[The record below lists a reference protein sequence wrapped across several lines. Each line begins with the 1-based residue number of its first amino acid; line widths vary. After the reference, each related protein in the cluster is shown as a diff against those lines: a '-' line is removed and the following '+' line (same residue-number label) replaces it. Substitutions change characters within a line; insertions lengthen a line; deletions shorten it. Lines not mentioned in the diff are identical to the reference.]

1 MKAIILAGG
10 LPSTISDV
18 KSGIPKPM
26 AEIGGR
32 PLLWHIMKL
41 YSHYGFR
48 EFIVCGGYKVNIIK
62 EYFKDFYIYQS
73 DITVDLS
80 SNEITIHNKRTED
93 WKVTVVDTGVEAT
106 TSERILQVKE
116 YVKGEDFFVTYGD
129 CLSDMDLQEMLRI
142 HQERKSFITMAVA
155 KPTGRHSVLSIG
167 AGDVLLSK
175 RVAWCNNS
183 AETENIKSD
192 NVIQTTQA
200 SEGQAGTPK
209 STCDCDAA
217 WVNASCYIF
226 SEQALESLTGEELNE
241 VYMEKMAEKEQVHIY
256 RHEGFW
262 RPVETMRDSV
272 ALEEM
277 WEANEAPWKV
287 WEK

>member
-1 MKAIILAGG
+1 MKVIILAGG

-32 PLLWHIMKL
+32 PLIWHIMKL

-73 DITVDLS
+73 DITVDLA

-116 YVKGEDFFVTYGD
+116 FVKGEDFFVTYGD
-129 CLSDMDLQEMLRI
+129 CLSDMDMAEMLKL
-142 HQERKSFITMAVA
+142 HKERNSFITMAVA

-167 AGDVLLSK
+167 EGDVLLG
-175 RVAWCNNS
+175 
-183 AETENIKSD
+183 KSD
-192 NVIQTTQA
+192 INSSMQ
-200 SEGQAGTPK
+200 
-209 STCDCDAA
+209 DNA

-226 SEQALESLTGEELNE
+226 SDKAMDALSGEELNE
-241 VYMEKMAEKEQVHIY
+241 AFMEKMAEKEQVHIY

-277 WEANEAPWKV
+277 WEAAKAPWKV
-287 WEK
+287 WEN

>member
-106 TSERILQVKE
+106 TSERILRVKE

-129 CLSDMDLQEMLRI
+129 CLSDMDLAEMLKC
-142 HQERKSFITMAVA
+142 HKERNSFITMAVA

-167 AGDVLLSK
+167 DGDVLLCK
-175 RVAWCNNS
+175 RNRNLTGTVVDDDNHVVA
-183 AETENIKSD
+183 IK
-192 NVIQTTQA
+192 
-200 SEGQAGTPK
+200 GQDTK
-209 STCDCDAA
+209 QDSA

-226 SEQALESLTGEELNE
+226 SDKALESLSGEELNE
-241 VYMEKMAEKEQVHIY
+241 AYMEKMAEKEQVHIY

-277 WEANEAPWKV
+277 WEAEMAPWKV
-287 WEK
+287 WEN

>member
-73 DITVDLS
+73 DITVDLA

-129 CLSDMDLQEMLRI
+129 CLSDMDLAEMLKC
-142 HQERKSFITMAVA
+142 HKERNSFITMAVA

-167 AGDVLLSK
+167 DGDVLLSK
-175 RVAWCNNS
+175 RNRNLTGTV
-183 AETENIKSD
+183 EDDD
-192 NVIQTTQA
+192 NYAAAMKRQ
-200 SEGQAGTPK
+200 
-209 STCDCDAA
+209 DAQQDSA

-226 SEQALESLTGEELNE
+226 SDKALESLSGEELNE
-241 VYMEKMAEKEQVHIY
+241 VYMEKMAEKEPVHIY

-277 WEANEAPWKV
+277 WEAATAPWKV
-287 WEK
+287 WEN

>member
-1 MKAIILAGG
+1 MKVIILVGG

-32 PLLWHIMKL
+32 PLIWHIMKL
-41 YSHYGFR
+41 YAHYGFR
-48 EFIVCGGYKVNIIK
+48 DFIVCGGYKVNIIK

-73 DITVDLS
+73 DITVDLA

-116 YVKGEDFFVTYGD
+116 FIGDEDFFVAYGD
-129 CLSDMDLQEMLRI
+129 CLSDINFDEMLRL
-142 HQERKSFITMAVA
+142 HKERNSFITMAVA
-155 KPTGRHSVLSIG
+155 KPTGRHSVLSIREDDVLMSKYG
-167 AGDVLLSK
+167 DKINEHAGDFSASSNALQCGEK
-175 RVAWCNNS
+175 RLNQDV
-183 AETENIKSD
+183 
-192 NVIQTTQA
+192 
-200 SEGQAGTPK
+200 
-209 STCDCDAA
+209 A

-226 SEQALESLTGEELNE
+226 SHKALESLSGEELNE
-241 VYMEKMAEKEQVHIY
+241 TFMEKMAEKEKVHIY

-277 WEANEAPWKV
+277 WEETKAPWKV

>member
-73 DITVDLS
+73 DITVDLA

-129 CLSDMDLQEMLRI
+129 CLSDMNLAEMLRC
-142 HQERKSFITMAVA
+142 HKERKSFITMAVA
-155 KPTGRHSVLSIG
+155 KPAGRHSVLSIRG
-167 AGDVLLSK
+167 DDVLLSK
-175 RVAWCNNS
+175 RSSNLMNDGKGHNDKATDMKVDGGGYES
-183 AETENIKSD
+183 Y
-192 NVIQTTQA
+192 
-200 SEGQAGTPK
+200 
-209 STCDCDAA
+209 CDTA
-217 WVNASCYIF
+217 WVNTSCYIF
-226 SEQALESLTGEELNE
+226 SDKAIDSLSGEELNE

-277 WEANEAPWKV
+277 WEENKAPWKV
-287 WEK
+287 WEN

>member
-41 YSHYGFR
+41 YAHYGFCD
-48 EFIVCGGYKVNIIK
+48 FIVCGGYKVNIIK

-73 DITVDLS
+73 DITVDLA

-116 YVKGEDFFVTYGD
+116 FVKGEDFFVTYGD
-129 CLSDMDLQEMLRI
+129 CLSDLNLLEMVRL
-142 HQERKSFITMAVA
+142 HQERSSFITMAVA
-155 KPTGRHSVLSIG
+155 KPIGRHSVLSIRED
-167 AGDVLLSK
+167 DVLMSK
-175 RVAWCNNS
+175 RETESKNNS
-183 AETENIKSD
+183 A
-192 NVIQTTQA
+192 
-200 SEGQAGTPK
+200 
-209 STCDCDAA
+209 
-217 WVNASCYIF
+217 WVNTSCYIF
-226 SEQALESLTGEELNE
+226 SDKALESLSGEELNE
-241 VYMEKMAEKEQVHIY
+241 AFMGKMAEKEQIHIF

-272 ALEEM
+272 ALEDM
-277 WEANEAPWKV
+277 WEAGNAPWKV
-287 WEK
+287 WEN

>member
-41 YSHYGFR
+41 YAYYGFR
-48 EFIVCGGYKVNIIK
+48 EFIICGGYKVNLIK

-80 SNEITIHNKRTED
+80 NNEITIHNKRTED

-106 TSERILQVKE
+106 TGERIRQVKE
-116 YVKGEDFFVTYGD
+116 YIQGEDFFVTYGD
-129 CLSDMDLQEMLRI
+129 CLSDLNLKKMLEV
-142 HQERKSFITMAVA
+142 HSKKHSFLTMAVA
-155 KPTGRHSVLSIG
+155 RPTGRHSVLAIG
-167 AGDVLLSK
+167 EDDLLKSK
-175 RVAWCNNS
+175 VKDGNTGYQN
-183 AETENIKSD
+183 
-192 NVIQTTQA
+192 
-200 SEGQAGTPK
+200 
-209 STCDCDAA
+209 A
-217 WVNASCYIF
+217 WVNATCYIF
-226 SEQALESLTGEELNE
+226 SPNAVDALSDEELNE
-241 VYMEKMAEKEQVHIY
+241 VFMTKMAESEKVNIY

-277 WEANEAPWKV
+277 WEEGSAPWKV
-287 WEK
+287 WEN

>member
-1 MKAIILAGG
+1 MKVIILAGG

-48 EFIVCGGYKVNIIK
+48 EFIICGGYKVNIIK

-73 DITVDLS
+73 DITVDLA

-106 TSERILQVKE
+106 TSQRILQVKD
-116 YVKGEDFFVTYGD
+116 YVKDEDFFVTYGD
-129 CLSDMDLQEMLRI
+129 CLSDMNLNEMLQL
-142 HQERKSFITMAVA
+142 HKEKSSCLTMAVA
-155 KPTGRHSVLSIG
+155 RPMGRHSVLSIG
-167 AGDVLLSK
+167 EDDILLGKQSGIQSGK
-175 RVAWCNNS
+175 
-183 AETENIKSD
+183 D
-192 NVIQTTQA
+192 N
-200 SEGQAGTPK
+200 
-209 STCDCDAA
+209 A
-217 WVNASCYIF
+217 WVNASCYLF
-226 SEQALESLTGEELNE
+226 SSAVTDALSGEELNE
-241 VYMEKMAEKEQVHIY
+241 AFMEKMAEKEKVHIY

-277 WEANEAPWKV
+277 WEEGCAPWKV
-287 WEK
+287 WEN

>member
-1 MKAIILAGG
+1 MKAVILAGG

-18 KSGIPKPM
+18 RSGIPKPM

-41 YSHYGFR
+41 YAHYGFR

-93 WKVTVVDTGVEAT
+93 WKVTVVDTGLEAT
-106 TSERILQVKE
+106 TSDRILQIKEFVKD
-116 YVKGEDFFVTYGD
+116 EDFFVTYGD
-129 CLSDMDLQEMLRI
+129 CLSDMDLVQMAKV
-142 HQERKSFITMAVA
+142 HKERNSFLTMAVA
-155 KPTGRHSVLSIG
+155 NPTGRHSVLSIG
-167 AGDVLLSK
+167 EDDVLVSK
-175 RVAWCNNS
+175 SINKQEKNDA
-183 AETENIKSD
+183 
-192 NVIQTTQA
+192 
-200 SEGQAGTPK
+200 
-209 STCDCDAA
+209 DCAA

-226 SEQALESLTGEELNE
+226 SSKAMDALSGEELNE
-241 VYMEKMAEKEQVHIY
+241 AFLEKMAERENVHIY
-256 RHEGFW
+256 RHKGFW
-262 RPVETMRDSV
+262 SPVETMRESV

-277 WEANEAPWKV
+277 WEEGIAPWKV
-287 WEK
+287 WEN

>member
-1 MKAIILAGG
+1 MKAVILAGG

-48 EFIVCGGYKVNIIK
+48 EFIICGGYKVNIIK

-80 SNEITIHNKRTED
+80 NNEITIHNKRTED
-93 WKVTVVDTGVEAT
+93 WKVTVVDTRLEAT

-116 YVKGEDFFVTYGD
+116 FVKGEDFFVTYGD
-129 CLSDMDLQEMLRI
+129 CLSNMNLLELANV
-142 HQERKSFITMAVA
+142 HKEKSSFLTMAVA

-167 AGDVLLSK
+167 NDDTLVNVKENVL
-175 RVAWCNNS
+175 
-183 AETENIKSD
+183 TSD
-192 NVIQTTQA
+192 
-200 SEGQAGTPK
+200 E
-209 STCDCDAA
+209 A
-217 WVNASCYIF
+217 WVNASCYIL
-226 SEQALESLTGEELNE
+226 SPKAVEALSGEELNE
-241 VYMEKMAEKEQVHIY
+241 AFMRKMAEREKVHIY
-256 RHEGFW
+256 RHKGFW
-262 RPVETMRDSV
+262 SPVETMRESV

-277 WEANEAPWKV
+277 WEEGCAPWKV
-287 WEK
+287 WEN

>member
-32 PLLWHIMKL
+32 PLIWHIMKL

-73 DITVDLS
+73 DITVDLA

-106 TSERILQVKE
+106 TSERILQVQE
-116 YVKGEDFFVTYGD
+116 YVQGEDFFVTYGD
-129 CLSDMDLQEMLRI
+129 CLSDMDLAEMLRL
-142 HQERKSFITMAVA
+142 HKERKSFITMAVA

-167 AGDVLLSK
+167 DGDVLLGK
-175 RVAWCNNS
+175 RSGNLS
-183 AETENIKSD
+183 
-192 NVIQTTQA
+192 
-200 SEGQAGTPK
+200 GQ
-209 STCDCDAA
+209 DAA

-226 SEQALESLTGEELNE
+226 SDKALESLSGEELNE

-277 WEANEAPWKV
+277 WEAANAPWKV
-287 WEK
+287 WEN

>member
-32 PLLWHIMKL
+32 PLIWHIMKL

-73 DITVDLS
+73 DITVDLA

-116 YVKGEDFFVTYGD
+116 YVQGEDFFVTYGD
-129 CLSDMDLQEMLRI
+129 CLSDMDLEEMLRL
-142 HQERKSFITMAVA
+142 HKERKSFITMAVA

-167 AGDVLLSK
+167 EGDVLLSK
-175 RVAWCNNS
+175 RNANPS
-183 AETENIKSD
+183 KQD
-192 NVIQTTQA
+192 N
-200 SEGQAGTPK
+200 
-209 STCDCDAA
+209 A

-226 SEQALESLTGEELNE
+226 SDKALESLSGEELNE

-277 WEANEAPWKV
+277 WEAANAPWKV
-287 WEK
+287 WEN

>member
-1 MKAIILAGG
+1 MKVIILAGG

-32 PLLWHIMKL
+32 PLIWHIMKL
-41 YSHYGFR
+41 YAHYGFR
-48 EFIVCGGYKVNIIK
+48 DFIVCGGYKVNIIK

-73 DITVDLS
+73 DITVDLA

-93 WKVTVVDTGVEAT
+93 WKVTVVDTGVEST

-116 YVKGEDFFVTYGD
+116 FIGDEDFFVAYGD
-129 CLSDMDLQEMLRI
+129 CLSDIDFDEMLRL
-142 HQERKSFITMAVA
+142 HKERNSFITMAVA
-155 KPTGRHSVLSIG
+155 KPTGRHSVLSIRED
-167 AGDVLLSK
+167 DVLMSK
-175 RVAWCNNS
+175 HGSNIMGEPSNNS
-183 AETENIKSD
+183 APSSMTD
-192 NVIQTTQA
+192 CV
-200 SEGQAGTPK
+200 GQKGALYP
-209 STCDCDAA
+209 DVA

-226 SEQALESLTGEELNE
+226 SHKALESLSGEELNE
-241 VYMEKMAEKEQVHIY
+241 TFMEKMAEKEQVHIY

-277 WEANEAPWKV
+277 WEETKAPWKV
-287 WEK
+287 WEN

>member
-48 EFIVCGGYKVNIIK
+48 EFIICGGYKVNIIK

-116 YVKGEDFFVTYGD
+116 FIKGEDVFITYGD
-129 CLSDMDLQEMLRI
+129 CLSNLDLKEMLT
-142 HQERKSFITMAVA
+142 HHKEKSSFITMAVA

-167 AGDVLLSK
+167 EGDVLLSK
-175 RVAWCNNS
+175 HSNQDTYTNANNAVGYGVDI
-183 AETENIKSD
+183 AEKVSCGNS
-192 NVIQTTQA
+192 
-200 SEGQAGTPK
+200 
-209 STCDCDAA
+209 A
-217 WVNASCYIF
+217 WVNASTYIF
-226 SEQALESLTGEELNE
+226 SAKALETLSGEELNE
-241 VYMEKMAEKEQVHIY
+241 AYMEKMAENEQVHIY

-272 ALEEM
+272 ALEDM
-277 WEANEAPWKV
+277 WEANIAPWKV
-287 WEK
+287 WGN

>member
-18 KSGIPKPM
+18 KNGIPKPM

-41 YSHYGFR
+41 YAHYGFR

-62 EYFKDFYIYQS
+62 EYFKDYYIYQS
-73 DITVDLS
+73 DITVDLA
-80 SNEITIHNKRTED
+80 SNEIIIHNKRTED

-116 YVKGEDFFVTYGD
+116 FVKGEAFFVTYGD
-129 CLSDMDLQEMLRI
+129 CLADLDLTEMVRF
-142 HQERKSFITMAVA
+142 HQEKDAFITMAVA
-155 KPTGRHSVLSIG
+155 RPTGRHSVLSIRED
-167 AGDVLLSK
+167 DVLMSK
-175 RVAWCNNS
+175 SETQQEKNN
-183 AETENIKSD
+183 
-192 NVIQTTQA
+192 
-200 SEGQAGTPK
+200 
-209 STCDCDAA
+209 A

-226 SEQALESLTGEELNE
+226 SDKALESLSGEELNE
-241 VYMEKMAEKEQVHIY
+241 TFMKKMAEKEQIQIY

-272 ALEEM
+272 ALEAM
-277 WEANEAPWKV
+277 WEGGSAPWKV
-287 WEK
+287 WEN

>member
-32 PLLWHIMKL
+32 PLIWHIMKL
-41 YSHYGFR
+41 YAHYGFR

-80 SNEITIHNKRTED
+80 NNEITIHNKRTED

-116 YVKGEDFFVTYGD
+116 FVKGEDFFVTYGD
-129 CLSDMDLQEMLRI
+129 CLSDMDMAEMLKLHKVRN
-142 HQERKSFITMAVA
+142 SFITMAVA

-167 AGDVLLSK
+167 EGDVLLG
-175 RVAWCNNS
+175 
-183 AETENIKSD
+183 KSNANPSNQD
-192 NVIQTTQA
+192 T
-200 SEGQAGTPK
+200 
-209 STCDCDAA
+209 A

-226 SEQALESLTGEELNE
+226 SDKAMDALSGEELNE
-241 VYMEKMAEKEQVHIY
+241 AFMEKMAEKEQVHIY

-272 ALEEM
+272 ALEDM
-277 WEANEAPWKV
+277 WEEAKAPWKV
-287 WEK
+287 WEN

>member
-73 DITVDLS
+73 DITVDLA

-93 WKVTVVDTGVEAT
+93 WKVTVVDTGMEAT

-116 YVKGEDFFVTYGD
+116 YVQGEDFFVTYGD
-129 CLSDMDLQEMLRI
+129 CLSDMDLAEMLRL
-142 HQERKSFITMAVA
+142 HKERKSFITMAVA

-167 AGDVLLSK
+167 DGDVLLGK
-175 RVAWCNNS
+175 RSGNLS
-183 AETENIKSD
+183 R
-192 NVIQTTQA
+192 Q
-200 SEGQAGTPK
+200 
-209 STCDCDAA
+209 DAA

-226 SEQALESLTGEELNE
+226 SDKALESLSGEELNE
-241 VYMEKMAEKEQVHIY
+241 VYMEKTAEKEQVHIY

-277 WEANEAPWKV
+277 WEETKAPWKV
-287 WEK
+287 WEN

>member
-1 MKAIILAGG
+1 MKAVILAGG

-48 EFIVCGGYKVNIIK
+48 EFIICGGYKVNIIK
-62 EYFKDFYIYQS
+62 DYFKDFYIYQS

-93 WKVTVVDTGVEAT
+93 WKVTVVDTGLEAT
-106 TSERILQVKE
+106 TSERILQVKDF
-116 YVKGEDFFVTYGD
+116 VKDEDFFVTYGD
-129 CLSDMDLQEMLRI
+129 CLSNMDLGRMAEI
-142 HQERKSFITMAVA
+142 HKERNSFLTMAVA
-155 KPTGRHSVLSIG
+155 NPTGRHSVLSIRED
-167 AGDVLLSK
+167 DVLVSK
-175 RVAWCNNS
+175 QGSNL
-183 AETENIKSD
+183 ENDKAYVE
-192 NVIQTTQA
+192 N
-200 SEGQAGTPK
+200 K
-209 STCDCDAA
+209 A

-226 SEQALESLTGEELNE
+226 SAKAVDALSGEELNE
-241 VYMEKMAEKEQVHIY
+241 AFMEKMAERERIHIY

-262 RPVETMRDSV
+262 SPVETMRESV
-272 ALEEM
+272 SLEEM
-277 WEANEAPWKV
+277 WEEGRAPWKV
-287 WEK
+287 WEN

>member
-73 DITVDLS
+73 DITVDLA

-129 CLSDMDLQEMLRI
+129 CLSDMDLAEMLKC
-142 HQERKSFITMAVA
+142 HKERNS
-155 KPTGRHSVLSIG
+155 
-167 AGDVLLSK
+167 
-175 RVAWCNNS
+175 NNF
-183 AETENIKSD
+183 
-192 NVIQTTQA
+192 
-200 SEGQAGTPK
+200 P
-209 STCDCDAA
+209 
-217 WVNASCYIF
+217 
-226 SEQALESLTGEELNE
+226 
-241 VYMEKMAEKEQVHIY
+241 H
-256 RHEGFW
+256 
-262 RPVETMRDSV
+262 
-272 ALEEM
+272 
-277 WEANEAPWKV
+277 
-287 WEK
+287 

>member
-73 DITVDLS
+73 DITVDLA

-93 WKVTVVDTGVEAT
+93 WKVTVVDTGLEVST
-106 TSERILQVKE
+106 GERIRQVKE
-116 YVKGEDFFVTYGD
+116 FVKGEDFFVTYGD
-129 CLSDMDLQEMLRI
+129 CLSDLNLEEMFRV
-142 HQERKSFITMAVA
+142 HKERNSFLTMAVA
-155 KPTGRHSVLSIG
+155 KPTGRHSVLSIRED
-167 AGDVLLSK
+167 DVL
-175 RVAWCNNS
+175 
-183 AETENIKSD
+183 SD
-192 NVIQTTQA
+192 GQNVPLG
-200 SEGQAGTPK
+200 EDG
-209 STCDCDAA
+209 A

-226 SEQALESLTGEELNE
+226 SDKVLGTLPNVELNE
-241 VYMEKMAEKEQVHIY
+241 TFMKKLAAKEKVHIY
-256 RHEGFW
+256 RHHGFW

-272 ALEEM
+272 ALETM
-277 WEANEAPWKV
+277 WEEGDAPWKV
-287 WEK
+287 WEN

>member
-32 PLLWHIMKL
+32 PLIWHIMKL

-129 CLSDMDLQEMLRI
+129 CLSDMDLAEMLRL
-142 HQERKSFITMAVA
+142 HKERKSFITMAVA

-167 AGDVLLSK
+167 DGDVLLGK
-175 RVAWCNNS
+175 RSGNFS
-183 AETENIKSD
+183 QQDS
-192 NVIQTTQA
+192 
-200 SEGQAGTPK
+200 
-209 STCDCDAA
+209 A

-226 SEQALESLTGEELNE
+226 SDKALESLSGEELNE

-277 WEANEAPWKV
+277 WEEASAPWKV
-287 WEK
+287 WEN

>member
-1 MKAIILAGG
+1 MKVIILAGG

-48 EFIVCGGYKVNIIK
+48 EFIICGGYKVNIIK

-73 DITVDLS
+73 DITVDLA

-106 TSERILQVKE
+106 TSQRILQVKE
-116 YVKGEDFFVTYGD
+116 YVKDEDFFVTYGD
-129 CLSDMDLQEMLRI
+129 CLSDMNFNEMLQLHR
-142 HQERKSFITMAVA
+142 EKDAFLTMAVA
-155 KPTGRHSVLSIG
+155 RPTGRHSVLNIG
-167 AGDVLLSK
+167 IGDVLLGK
-175 RVAWCNNS
+175 GTAK
-183 AETENIKSD
+183 NIGND
-192 NVIQTTQA
+192 
-200 SEGQAGTPK
+200 
-209 STCDCDAA
+209 DA
-217 WVNASCYIF
+217 WVNASCYLF
-226 SEQALESLTGEELNE
+226 SAAVMDALSGEELNE
-241 VYMEKMAEKEQVHIY
+241 SFMEKMAEQKQVQIY
-256 RHEGFW
+256 RHGGFW

-277 WEANEAPWKV
+277 WEEGSAPWKV
-287 WEK
+287 WER

>member
-41 YSHYGFR
+41 YAHYGFR

-116 YVKGEDFFVTYGD
+116 FIKGEDVFITYGD
-129 CLSDMDLQEMLRI
+129 CLSDLNLEEMLR
-142 HQERKSFITMAVA
+142 HHKEKDSFITMAVA

-167 AGDVLLSK
+167 EGDVLLSK
-175 RVAWCNNS
+175 NS
-183 AETENIKSD
+183 ILKAEN
-192 NVIQTTQA
+192 
-200 SEGQAGTPK
+200 
-209 STCDCDAA
+209 DAA
-217 WVNASCYIF
+217 RVNASCYIF
-226 SEQALESLTGEELNE
+226 SDKALESLSGEELNE
-241 VYMEKMAEKEQVHIY
+241 AYMEKMAEKEQVHIY

-272 ALEEM
+272 ALEDM
-277 WEANEAPWKV
+277 WEANNAPWKV
-287 WEK
+287 WEN

>member
-1 MKAIILAGG
+1 MKAVILAGG

-48 EFIVCGGYKVNIIK
+48 EFIICGGYKVNIIK

-73 DITVDLS
+73 DITVDLA

-93 WKVTVVDTGVEAT
+93 WKVTVVDTGLEAT

-116 YVKGEDFFVTYGD
+116 FVKGEDFFVTYGD
-129 CLSDMDLQEMLRI
+129 CLSDMNLAKMAEI
-142 HQERKSFITMAVA
+142 HKERNSFLTMAVA
-155 KPTGRHSVLSIG
+155 NPTGRHSVLSIG
-167 AGDVLLSK
+167 EDDVLVSK
-175 RVAWCNNS
+175 DAS
-183 AETENIKSD
+183 AFGGDACDSADSMSD
-192 NVIQTTQA
+192 
-200 SEGQAGTPK
+200 EHK
-209 STCDCDAA
+209 A

-226 SEQALESLTGEELNE
+226 SPRAVDALSGDELNE
-241 VYMEKMAEKEQVHIY
+241 AFMEKMAAREQVHIY
-256 RHEGFW
+256 RHKGFW
-262 RPVETMRDSV
+262 SPVETMRESV
-272 ALEEM
+272 TLEEM
-277 WEANEAPWKV
+277 WEEGCAPWKV
-287 WEK
+287 WEN

>member
-48 EFIVCGGYKVNIIK
+48 EFIICGGYKVNIIK

-73 DITVDLS
+73 DITVDLA

-93 WKVTVVDTGVEAT
+93 WKVTIVDTGVEAT

-129 CLSDMDLQEMLRI
+129 CLSDMNLAEMLRC
-142 HQERKSFITMAVA
+142 HKERKSFITMAVA
-155 KPTGRHSVLSIG
+155 KPTGRHSFLSIG
-167 AGDVLLSK
+167 EDDVLMGNHNAK
-175 RVAWCNNS
+175 VA
-183 AETENIKSD
+183 
-192 NVIQTTQA
+192 
-200 SEGQAGTPK
+200 
-209 STCDCDAA
+209 DAA

-226 SEQALESLTGEELNE
+226 SDKAIESLSGEELNE
-241 VYMEKMAEKEQVHIY
+241 VYMKKMAEKEPVHIY

-272 ALEEM
+272 ALENM
-277 WEANEAPWKV
+277 WEYNEAPWKV
-287 WEK
+287 WEN

>member
-32 PLLWHIMKL
+32 PLIWHIMKL

-48 EFIVCGGYKVNIIK
+48 EFSVCGGYKVNIIK

-73 DITVDLS
+73 DITVDLA

-106 TSERILQVKE
+106 TSERILQVQE
-116 YVKGEDFFVTYGD
+116 YVQGEDFFVTYGD
-129 CLSDMDLQEMLRI
+129 CLSDMDLAEMLRL
-142 HQERKSFITMAVA
+142 HKERKSFITMAVA

-167 AGDVLLSK
+167 DGDVLLGK
-175 RVAWCNNS
+175 RSGNLS
-183 AETENIKSD
+183 
-192 NVIQTTQA
+192 
-200 SEGQAGTPK
+200 GQ
-209 STCDCDAA
+209 DAA

-226 SEQALESLTGEELNE
+226 SDKALESLSGEELNE

-256 RHEGFW
+256 RHEGFG
-262 RPVETMRDSV
+262 V
-272 ALEEM
+272 L
-277 WEANEAPWKV
+277 WKPCV
-287 WEK
+287 TV

>member
-41 YSHYGFR
+41 YAHYGFR

-73 DITVDLS
+73 DITVDLA
-80 SNEITIHNKRTED
+80 SNEIIIHNKRTED

-129 CLSDMDLQEMLRI
+129 CLSDVNMAEMLEI
-142 HQERKSFITMAVA
+142 HKKRKSFITMAIA

-167 AGDVLLSK
+167 EGDVLLSSNYGSHQK
-175 RVAWCNNS
+175 TN
-183 AETENIKSD
+183 EENGECLTKHSCQPD
-192 NVIQTTQA
+192 T
-200 SEGQAGTPK
+200 
-209 STCDCDAA
+209 A

-226 SEQALESLTGEELNE
+226 SDKAMDALSGEELNE
-241 VYMEKMAEKEQVHIY
+241 AFMEKMAEKEQVHVY

-277 WEANEAPWKV
+277 WEEKNAPWKV
-287 WEK
+287 WEN

>member
-41 YSHYGFR
+41 YSYYGFR

-73 DITVDLS
+73 DITVDLA

-93 WKVTVVDTGVEAT
+93 WKVTVVDTGVEST
-106 TSERILQVKE
+106 TSQRILQVKE
-116 YVKGEDFFVTYGD
+116 YVKDGDFFVTYGD
-129 CLSDMDLQEMLRI
+129 CLSDINFNEMLRA
-142 HQERKSFITMAVA
+142 HKEKNAFLTMAVA
-155 KPTGRHSVLSIG
+155 RPTGRHSILSIG
-167 AGDVLLSK
+167 ENDILLGKKSAGRSGK
-175 RVAWCNNS
+175 
-183 AETENIKSD
+183 EE
-192 NVIQTTQA
+192 
-200 SEGQAGTPK
+200 
-209 STCDCDAA
+209 A

-226 SEQALESLTGEELNE
+226 STEVMEALSGEELNE
-241 VYMEKMAEKEQVHIY
+241 AFMEKMAEKKQVHIY
-256 RHEGFW
+256 RHDGFW
-262 RPVETMRDSV
+262 SPVETMRDSV

-277 WEANEAPWKV
+277 WEEGIAPWKV